1 MLHQEKLARIN
12 ELAQKQRTVGLN
24 DAEQAEQH
32 ALRQAYLE
40 AFRVSFELSWQLKD
54 YNLKLILLPAA
65 VPAYQDI
72 AIGSDSMTNLAVNRE
87 RFLASIEEL
96 SHIGSTSTQG
106 VTRFA
111 LTEGDRQARE
121 WLQARAKEHNL
132 TSHFDAAGNLFIYA
146 ATGDQKQP
154 PIIVGSHVDTVQ
166 NGGRYDG
173 ALGVLAGL
181 ESLVRL
187 QETTTA
193 LTRPVWLAVWTEEEG
208 SRFRGGLVGS
218 RAFIGEVS
226 EPELN
231 DLDANGVTLAD
242 ALRNWGLNPD
252 DVPSVAREP
261 GQVHAYVEL
270 HIEQGAKLEV
280 AEQQIGVVTG
290 IVGIRRYDVSVK
302 GQANHAGTTPMH
314 LRHDALV
321 ATALMVQAV
330 EQAVK
335 ASGHADA
342 VGTVGKLQVYPGGVN
357 VVPGQVD
364 FSLEIRDIEV
374 EVMDRL
380 AAVILAKFQEIADE
394 RGVKLSLQPAADV
407 KPAPLAE
414 TVQQT
419 IAGVIDGLGYSWQSM
434 PSGAGHDA
442 QHLARIC
449 PTGMIFVPSKDGISH
464 SPAEYTADADCVRG
478 ANVLLNT
485 IIRLS

>member
-1 MLHQEKLARIN
+1 MSN
-12 ELAQKQRTVGLN
+12 
-24 DAEQAEQH
+24 
-32 ALRQAYLE
+32 LE
-40 AFRVSFELSWQLKD
+40 
-54 YNLKLILLPAA
+54 
-65 VPAYQDI
+65 
-72 AIGSDSMTNLAVNRE
+72 VNQE

-96 SHIGSTSTQG
+96 SRIGSTSAQG

-121 WLQARAKEHNL
+121 WLQARARAHNL
-132 TSHFDAAGNLFIYA
+132 ASHFDAAGNLFIYA
-146 ATGDQKQP
+146 AGSSQEP
-154 PIIVGSHVDTVQ
+154 PLIVGSHVDTVP

-181 ESLVRL
+181 ESLIRL
-187 QETTTA
+187 QETKTL

-208 SRFRGGLVGS
+208 SRFRSGLIGS
-218 RAFIGEVS
+218 RASIGEVTAA
-226 EPELN
+226 ELN
-231 DLDANGVTLAD
+231 DPDAAGITPAD
-242 ALRNWGLNPD
+242 ALRSWGLNPD
-252 DVPSVAREP
+252 DIQSVARRP

-270 HIEQGAKLEV
+270 HIEQGAKLDV
-280 AEQQIGVVTG
+280 ADLQIGVVTG

-321 ATALMVQAV
+321 AAALMVQTV
-330 EQAVK
+330 EQAVIT
-335 ASGHADA
+335 SGHSDA
-342 VGTVGKLQVYPGGVN
+342 VGTVGKLQVFPGGVN

-364 FSLEIRDIEV
+364 FSLEIRDIETA
-374 EVMDRL
+374 VMDEL
-380 AAVILAKFQEIADE
+380 VAMLQTKLQQIAAQ
-394 RGVKLSLQPAADV
+394 RGVELSWELAADV

-419 IAGVIDGLGYSWQSM
+419 IAAAASDLGYSWQRM

-449 PTGMIFVPSKDGISH
+449 PTGMIFVPSKGGISH
-464 SPAEYTADADCVRG
+464 SPAEFTADADCVRG

-485 IIRLS
+485 IVKLL